1 MKGPPASV
9 AGLKFRSNTSTAPVR
24 KLAPN
29 RKFPSLLPTS
39 ARPLYTAFAPE
50 LSTTVFA
57 SPVPFH
63 PARMPS
69 SVSNRNESFVKS
81 VLVLAT
87 VPVGQPGL
95 HGEFAAEGIP
105 TTSVC
110 LLPCASYRVEVP
122 PLLFAIQNG
131 LPGMKEIPHGFES

>member
-1 MKGPPASV
+1 MKGQPAIV
-9 AGLKFRSNTSTAPVR
+9 AGFKFRSNTSIAPVR
-24 KLAPN
+24 KFAAN

-57 SPVPFH
+57 SPVPCH

-122 PLLFAIQNG
+122 PLLFAIQ
-131 LPGMKEIPHGFES
+131 HGITVLKVISYSI